1 MTAPNAE
8 NKTTVDIQ
16 WGIDRA
22 CVAVNDEK
30 INEWINQCSQVL
42 QLAATEAEVAVRIV
56 GEDEITELNQQYR
69 DKESSTNVLSFDNG
83 SMDES
88 GRVLLGDIVICAPVV
103 CEEAATQ
110 NKSVEEHFAH
120 MLVHGLLHLN
130 GFDHIGDEEA
140 REMETLEIKIMKEI
154 RFANPYQESVER

>member
-1 MTAPNAE
+1 MTAPNVE
-8 NKTTVDIQ
+8 NQTTVDIQ

-30 INEWINQCSQVL
+30 IIQWINICSQEL
-42 QLAATEAEVAVRIV
+42 QLADTEVAVRIV
-56 GEDEITELNQQYR
+56 GEDEITDLNQQYR
-69 DKESSTNVLSFDNG
+69 DKASSTNVLSFDNG

-88 GRVLLGDIVICAPVV
+88 GRVLLGDIVICAQVV

-110 NKSVEEHFAH
+110 NKSVEGHFAH
-120 MLVHGLLHLN
+120 MLVHGLLHLK

-140 REMETLEIKIMKEI
+140 LEMETLEIKVMKEI
-154 RFANPYQESVER
+154 GFANPYQESVER